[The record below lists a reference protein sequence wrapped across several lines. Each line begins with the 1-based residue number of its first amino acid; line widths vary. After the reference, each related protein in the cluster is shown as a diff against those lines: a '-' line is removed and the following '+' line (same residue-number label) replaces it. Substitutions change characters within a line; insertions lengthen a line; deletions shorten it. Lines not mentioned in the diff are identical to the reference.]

1 MLHHNANHASRSLR
15 RSVLA
20 AIALSLPMMAG
31 LAQASPLSMPAPLTF
46 SAGPLGKLDVQGI
59 ASGMAFYQDFPQ
71 GAAGTMGAKNVGAD
85 ITNAEV

>member
-20 AIALSLPMMAG
+20 ATALSLPMIAG
-31 LAQASPLSMPAPLTF
+31 VAQASPLSMPAPLTF

-59 ASGMAFYQDFPQ
+59 ASGMAWRAP
-71 GAAGTMGAKNVGAD
+71 
-85 ITNAEV
+85 E